1 MLMIKSAFICAI
13 KNRGRRALLPLR
25 TVRGFTLTEVVMA
38 TAIAAIVFPIL
49 TVLIVSTGKGFTN
62 YEAASS
68 MKQLNQTALN
78 RIYLRLGRS
87 KRLFENDTYGRGL
100 LGRLNTA
107 AMPSVLGGSKL
118 PTVEEAGSLSPDAT
132 GYVRASFGNRLFF
145 VYLSE
150 SREIAIS
157 GSDNWRVDL
166 YKFASY
172 YLTSS
177 GAQQINGVQAYNLL
191 ELESGQYADCKQIT
205 ALTAN
210 SSVRQLNTNLLAAG
224 INTCYQT
231 DSTDYTLAF
240 SSINAAGTI
249 TAVSAHRVN
258 IAKNRVLSSVTTGI
272 MGRGYSYG
280 ISPNTSVWSGAQV
293 TVPIY
298 GTAASAFPGGFE
310 VGIVGGANGRQVL
323 VRSVAVAQGE
333 KNALVFNDMIIVSSA
348 RDIW

>member
-1 MLMIKSAFICAI
+1 MHMIKSVYICVI
-13 KNRGRRALLPLR
+13 KNLGRRALQPLR
-25 TVRGFTLTEVVMA
+25 ASHGFTLTEVVMA

-49 TVLIVSTGKGFTN
+49 TMLVASTGKGFTN

-100 LGRLNTA
+100 LNRMLTTG
-107 AMPSVLGGSKL
+107 MPAVLGGSKM
-118 PTVEEAGSLSPDAT
+118 PTVEEAGSLSPDASN
-132 GYVRASFGNRLFF
+132 YVRASFGNRLFF

-150 SREIAIS
+150 SKEIAIS

-166 YKFASY
+166 YKFANY

-177 GAQQINGVQAYNLL
+177 GAQQINGIQAYNLL

-205 ALTAN
+205 ALTNN

-249 TAVSAHRVN
+249 SSVSAHKINV
-258 IAKNRVLSSVTTGI
+258 AKSRVLSTVNTGI
-272 MGRGYSYG
+272 MGRAYNYG
-280 ISPNTSVWSGAQV
+280 ISPNTNVWTGAQV

-298 GTAASAFPGGFE
+298 GSAASAFPGGFE